1 MKTEDLTTAEATN
14 RLKEFQQLV
23 GEKAKNVS
31 TVTDEYVHENPWK
44 TIAIAAIAGCILGFL
59 MRSRD

>member
-1 MKTEDLTTAEATN
+1 MKTEDLTTGQTAN
-14 RLKEFQQLV
+14 RLKDFQHLV

-31 TVTDEYVHENPWK
+31 LVTDEYVHENPWR